1 MGFSPHSKW
10 LNRTNAQSEDLM
22 KQTQLEATDLTG
34 RPAGTGKLCA
44 GKTAN
49 FTASKLK
56 KTRLFW
62 V

>member
-1 MGFSPHSKW
+1 LLAFG
-10 LNRTNAQSEDLM
+10 NAQNEDLM
-22 KQTQLEATDLTG
+22 KQTQLEATDLTS

-49 FTASKLK
+49 STASKLK

-62 V
+62 D